1 MKKLKWLALVV
12 VAVMMLSVLVA
23 CNQTKEYT
31 VTYYDGTNVLKTEKV
46 EEGKT
51 ATEWTPE
58 KEGYNFD
65 GWYATPNFSHEYDF
79 ASAVNEDI
87 SVFAKFSSAAQV
99 DDTREFAIVG
109 YGTSQLLATSN
120 WGNVITDN
128 HKMTKANGQN
138 VYTLT
143 TDLYADDQ
151 FQFAA
156 DSSWNHQRGFGY
168 LVEPTRNDV
177 EYFSADGGLGD
188 TGGNAKKNINVKVSG
203 NYTFTLTTHPADDI
217 DNPTGVSASDTITWV
232 RNGDAAELKTD
243 KIEFYIKGEKI
254 TDWKDM
260 YNDATRMVGISGVH
274 TLTVYL
280 VANDQVMFTSMV
292 TIDGETN
299 VGTTYIN
306 YSNLDTTSQALF
318 EQSGNNM
325 KVKASGEY
333 TFTYTESEEEGVAG
347 TLSVTKKDA
356 TPAAQ
361 DFYLDG
367 QIGSKTWGAFME
379 DDSLKLVQSTSDSNV
394 YTIEGVELAVGDEL
408 RICAYAQGETPTWN
422 NMAASYQISYVFGA
436 GSAFSAAS
444 ESNANIKVLKAGTY
458 NITFNSYS
466 KMITFENTA
475 LGLDVYISGSME
487 GQTGWDPAFDAQWKF
502 TQTSEGVYEIT
513 LTFAKDVQFG
523 LRTFPEGTTAEDGVP
538 FNWVGL
544 DHIGTSGD
552 ANDIFNAGG
561 SNFVCS
567 VAGTYKVVY
576 NSTTGLIDV
585 YNVAE

>member
-23 CNQTKEYT
+23 CDQTKEYT
-31 VTYYDGTNVLKTEKV
+31 VTYYDGTNVLKTETV

-65 GWYATPNFSHEYDF
+65 GWYATPNFSHAYDF

-87 SVFAKFSSAAQV
+87 SIFAKFSSAAQV

-109 YGTSQLLATSN
+109 NGTSPLLATSS
-120 WGNVITDN
+120 WGNVITDS

-138 VYTLT
+138 VFTLT
-143 TDLYADDQ
+143 TDLYENDQ

-177 EYFSADGGLGD
+177 EYFTADGGLGD

-203 NYTFTLTTHPADDI
+203 NYTFTLTTHPADDM
-217 DNPTGVSASDTITWV
+217 DKPTGVSASDTITWV
-232 RNGDAAELKTD
+232 RNGDAAELNTD
-243 KIEFYIKGEKI
+243 KIEFYLKGEKI

-260 YNDATRMVGISGVH
+260 YNDNTRMAGISGVH

-280 VANDQVMFTSMV
+280 MANDQVMFTSMV
-292 TIDGETN
+292 TIDGETS
-299 VGTTYIN
+299 VGTTNIKYE
-306 YSNLDTTSQALF
+306 NLDTASQALF
-318 EQSGNNM
+318 EDAGGNM
-325 KVKASGEY
+325 KVKASAEY
-333 TFTYTESEEEGVAG
+333 TFAYTEETEV
-347 TLSVTKKDA
+347 LSVSKKDA

-367 QIGSKTWGAFME
+367 TLGGGNWGDFMT
-379 DDSLKLVQSTSDSNV
+379 DSGLKFVQSTSDSNV
-394 YTIEGVELAVGDEL
+394 YTIEGVELAANDEL
-408 RICAYAQGETPTWN
+408 VIRAYVKDATPTWDN
-422 NMAASYQISYVFGA
+422 IAATYQIRNVFGA
-436 GSAFSAAS
+436 GSSFSQAS
-444 ESNANIKVLKAGTY
+444 ESNAKIKGLKAGTY
-458 NITFNSYS
+458 NIIFNCYS
-466 KMITFENTA
+466 KMITFENA
-475 LGLDVYISGSME
+475 SLGLDVYISGSME

-502 TQTSEGVYEIT
+502 TQTSEGVYEFT
-513 LTFAKDVQFG
+513 YTFAQDVQFG
-523 LRTFPEGTTAEDGVP
+523 LRTFPEGTTAADGVP

>member
-31 VTYYDGTNVLKTEKV
+31 VTYYDGNNVLKTEKV

-58 KEGYNFD
+58 KEGHNFD

-79 ASAVNEDI
+79 AAAVDEDI
-87 SVFAKFSSAAQV
+87 SVFAKFSSAAVV

-109 YGTSQLLATSN
+109 NGTSPLLATSN

-128 HKMTKANGQN
+128 HKMAKANGQN
-138 VYTLT
+138 VFTLT
-143 TDLYADDQ
+143 TDLYANDQ

-203 NYTFTLTTHPADDI
+203 NYTFTLTTHPADDM
-217 DNPTGVSASDTITWV
+217 DKPTGVSASDTITWV
-232 RNGDAAELKTD
+232 RNGDAAELNTD

-260 YNDATRMVGISGVH
+260 YNDNTRMAGISGVH

-280 VANDQVMFTSMV
+280 IANDQVMFTSMV
-292 TIDGETN
+292 TIDDVTS
-299 VGTTYIN
+299 VGTTYIK
-306 YSNLDTTSQALF
+306 YPNLDTASQALF
-318 EQSGNNM
+318 ENSGDNM

-333 TFTYTESEEEGVAG
+333 TFTYTEETEV
-347 TLSVTKKDA
+347 LSVSKKDA
-356 TPAAQ
+356 TLAAQ
-361 DFYLDG
+361 DYYLDG
-367 QIGSKTWGAFME
+367 TLGGGNWGDFMT
-379 DDSLKLVQSTSDSNV
+379 DSGLKFVQSTSDSNV
-394 YTIEGVELAVGDEL
+394 YIIEDVELAVGDEL
-408 RICAYAQGETPTWN
+408 VIRAYAKDATPAWDN
-422 NMAASYQISYVFGA
+422 IAATYQISNVFGA
-436 GSAFSAAS
+436 GSSFSAAS

-458 NITFNSYS
+458 NITFNCYS
-466 KMITFENTA
+466 KMITFENTS

-487 GQTGWDPAFDAQWKF
+487 GQTGWNPDFSAQWKF
-502 TQTSEGVYEIT
+502 TQTSEGVYEFT
-513 LTFAKDVQFG
+513 YNFAENVEFG
-523 LRTFPEGTTAEDGVP
+523 LRTFPEGTTAADGIQHT
-538 FNWVGL
+538 WVGL
-544 DHIGTSGD
+544 SGHLGTSGD
-552 ANDIFNAGG
+552 ANAIFN
-561 SNFVCS
+561 SNGANFKCTQ
-567 VAGTYKVVY
+567 AGTYKIVY
-576 NSTTGLIDV
+576 NSTTGLIDIYTV
-585 YNVAE
+585 PAE